1 MSGRS
6 RRRRARHD
14 RTDRSALRPRR
25 PPGLYCSGTRRDFPP
40 TAWLSAALTD
50 ISATP
55 QARNLF
61 AIDGTALRV
70 SLLAASLAALAIG
83 LGLGLGPQLI
93 GTDASPSPEASE
105 ASAVPSDLPDGYVRY
120 RNEADGY
127 EIAVPGS
134 FQVLV
139 ESGDGELREG
149 VTRFGSD
156 VEGRLP
162 LRAERQRRYAG
173 RNRVPLPGHR
183 MPARS
188 SSRARRNS
196 KPPSRLDGP
205 ASRPADERIVATTLG
220 GEAARLRHP
229 TGQVPGVLW
238 IGANQACSAYAM
250 HGARPVVLTVP
261 CDELPAA
268 ERRRTSRPSSG
279 SSTAS
284 ASSLRPP
291 TLQRMTGRQSRFP
304 KPVCPSRRL
313 WTGSL
318 GRRTSGAAKFV

>member
-1 MSGRS
+1 MTELTDQPFDLDGRLDS
-6 RRRRARHD
+6 SVPGRAATFAD
-14 RTDRSALRPRR
+14 RVVV
-25 PPGLYCSGTRRDFPP
+25 
-40 TAWLSAALTD
+40 AALTD

-156 VEGRLP
+156 VKGDFP
-162 LRAERQRRYAG
+162 LRTERQRRYAG
-173 RNRVPLPGHR
+173 RNRVPLPEHR
-183 MPARS
+183 MLARS

-205 ASRPADERIVATTLG
+205 PSRPAVNGLSRRRW
-220 GEAARLRHP
+220 AARLRACGIRQP
-229 TGQVPGVLW
+229 SPRGPLDRRQPGLFR
-238 IGANQACSAYAM
+238 ICHARRAASRA
-250 HGARPVVLTVP
+250 HGSLRRAS
-261 CDELPAA
+261 AA
-268 ERRRTSRPSSG
+268 EADEPLDPRADRRQLPLPLSDRRRCSG
-279 SSTAS
+279 
-284 ASSLRPP
+284 
-291 TLQRMTGRQSRFP
+291 
-304 KPVCPSRRL
+304 
-313 WTGSL
+313 
-318 GRRTSGAAKFV
+318 